1 MFNDNKNFYPTPIEL
16 IIKLYN
22 KLDKRTQSNIKNV
35 LEPSAGKGD
44 ILDFLNNGYR
54 NMNFDAIEQDSNLVS
69 ILKGKK
75 YNVIDFDF
83 LEYNGSKFYDLII
96 MNPPF
101 DNGDKH
107 LLKAIEIMYSG
118 DILCI
123 LNAETLKNPY
133 SNTRKL
139 LRDTLSRLN
148 ANIEYVS
155 DAFIDAER
163 KTGVE
168 VALIHININNS
179 LETDLNIGLTQEKE
193 PLQAYKENMDVT
205 IAEDKITALVN
216 RFNTLKEVG
225 KETIVNYYK
234 NSIALEGII
243 NLNITNSNVKESMVI
258 SDKIKLSYNA
268 FIEQLKSNH
277 WDIALK
283 KFDFINQG
291 ITHDTRYKIAEEVK
305 KNNLTE
311 FTYSNIQRVIKNV
324 ADNYESFMTKDVVKL
339 FDKITHQ
346 YAWTKETEVNR
357 LHFNSWKTNES
368 FKVNNKF
375 ILPMYSGAFFDDN
388 WKKYQIEYRTKDTL
402 NDIDKVM
409 NYIANE
415 DNYISIASV
424 IETGFKEGITKGM
437 ESTFFRD
444 IKVFKKGTI
453 HLTFKDDSLL
463 RKFNIIAGRER
474 GFLPNEYAKTDYN
487 DLSEQDKEL
496 VKEFDGN
503 IKTYQNNM
511 LNNQKLLRI
520 A

>member
-1 MFNDNKNFYPTPIEL
+1 MFNDNKNFYPTPKEL
-16 IIKLYN
+16 IKKLYN
-22 KLDKRTQSNIKNV
+22 KLDKRRQINIKNV

-44 ILDFLNNGYR
+44 IIDFLNNGYR
-54 NMNFDAIEQDSNLVS
+54 NMNFDCIEQDSNLVS

-118 DILCI
+118 DVLCI

-139 LRDTLSRLN
+139 LLEKLTKLN
-148 ANIEYVS
+148 ASIEYVS
-155 DAFIDAER
+155 DAFIHAER

-168 VALIHININNS
+168 VALIHVSINNS
-179 LETDLNIGLTQEKE
+179 LEADLNIGLTAEKE
-193 PLQAYKENMDVT
+193 PSQAYKENSDVT

-216 RFNTLKEVG
+216 RFNALKEVG
-225 KETIVNYYK
+225 KDTIINYYK
-234 NSIALEGII
+234 NSIGLEGII
-243 NLNITNSNVKESMVI
+243 SLDITNSGSKEGLSI
-258 SDKIKLSYNA
+258 GDKIKVSYNA
-268 FIEQLKSNH
+268 FIEQLKNNH

-283 KFDFINQG
+283 KFDIINQG
-291 ITHDTRYKIAEEVK
+291 ITYDTRYKIAEEVK

-311 FTYSNIQRVIKNV
+311 FTYSNIQRVIKHV

-339 FDKITHQ
+339 FDKITYE
-346 YAWTKETEVNR
+346 YAWHKETESNR
-357 LHFNSWKTNES
+357 LGFDSWKTNKA
-368 FKVNNKF
+368 FKVNKKF
-375 ILPMYSGAFFDDN
+375 ILPFYDEAFFN
-388 WKKYQIEYRTKDTL
+388 KIWNKYQISCKTRDDL
-402 NDIDKVM
+402 NDIDKVI

-415 DNYISIASV
+415 PSYVSIVSV
-424 IETGFKEGITKGM
+424 IEEGFKEGITKKM
-437 ESTFFRD
+437 ESTFFKD
-444 IKVFKKGTI
+444 ITVYKKGTI
-453 HLTFKDDSLL
+453 HLTFKDDNIL

-474 GFLPNEYAKTDYN
+474 GFLPNDYAKTDYN

-496 VKEFDGN
+496 VREFDGN
-503 IKTYQNNM
+503 ISIYKDNM
-511 LNNQKLLRI
+511 IKSHRLLCI